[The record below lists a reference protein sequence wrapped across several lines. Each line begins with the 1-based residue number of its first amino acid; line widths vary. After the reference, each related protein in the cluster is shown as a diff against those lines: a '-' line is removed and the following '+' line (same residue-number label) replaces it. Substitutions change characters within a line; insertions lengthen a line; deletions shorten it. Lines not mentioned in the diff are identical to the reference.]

1 MFREIVR
8 SRRFVTGL
16 ALLGIAFM
24 AVFIRDGVR
33 NFDNP
38 ARKRAVYAASGSS
51 TDPGAAR
58 TRLETEI
65 NRKIDRII
73 SLIDEIAD

>member
-1 MFREIVR
+1 MFREIFK
-8 SRRFVTGL
+8 SRRFVIGL

-24 AVFIRDGVR
+24 AVFIKDGVR

-51 TDPGAAR
+51 PGPDAAR
-58 TRLETEI
+58 NRLETEI
-65 NRKIDRII
+65 TRKIDRII